1 MAKELITDTPIIIK
15 PGHLAAEL
23 SVLLNLVSVDA
34 TGGTKEL
41 QFVSVGLE
49 GHKVSVSASW
59 LTATCTASVI
69 TLTVQPN
76 SGERREAAVT
86 LTAYDS
92 TGFPYTE
99 TVSVVQA
106 SAYESGISITVPKE
120 LNLPHGKTTGEFEI
134 EGEYDTVTVSLAT
147 DWIRAWHEDG
157 KIRYTCNANTSTNRR
172 AAVMTLVFALGGDER
187 LYSVY
192 ITQQSAASEK
202 RIILTNGNRATVGY
216 QEGKTVIPFTT
227 ENTVC
232 DSITCDADWV
242 SLSVIQSD
250 VDNQAFSPLT
260 VAYTKNT
267 GSETR
272 QAAIFFKSGNDTL
285 AEFTLSQFGE
295 AASVPTGSIAFTP
308 ARIGAEDTQG
318 LIQLFPV
325 NIDIINESL
334 ETDVDWIHS
343 DDGENGNHIGGK
355 GETTVLVRPDG
366 WYILFVCYPNNTG
379 KERTGN
385 IILKSVDTN
394 GNIIKT
400 EIPITQERYVPKVFN
415 PIWKSTVMTVT
426 GEPGSPVYWALT
438 GNGKTLHQ
446 ARAIFGADGKANV
459 RLNGL
464 LTPYMKSRIDFNA
477 IDASQ
482 DTGGFISGTFA
493 VLTDGEYL
501 ANTVYSVWNDC
512 SYIDGYTPAILNDPI
527 ELVYDSRQYVPFTF
541 ISKSGSLQAQITKP
555 IQRMNDRNAKIV
567 STHQADDGIVT
578 VLANPVYNESYPHNW
593 MRLDVN
599 NESLT
604 FELKDTC
611 ATHCLYYLN
620 KFGGIDS
627 LLVRG
632 KVRKSDA
639 ITATTADFGNGATV
653 LRKDI
658 TRSWRVY
665 THYLTDSQC
674 ERMDSLIESTLC
686 YLQNLE
692 TGEILPVNVSN
703 AEMEFKTHKDGTRP
717 YYEITLEEKKERTR
731 L

>member
-1 MAKELITDTPIIIK
+1 MAMELITDTPITIK
-15 PGHLAAEL
+15 PGHLAADL
-23 SVLLNLVSVDA
+23 SVLLELVNVDA
-34 TGGTKEL
+34 TGGTREL
-41 QFVSVGLE
+41 QFFSVGLE
-49 GHKVSVSASW
+49 GHTVSVSASW
-59 LTATCTASVI
+59 LQATCTNTMI
-69 TLTVQPN
+69 TVTAQPN
-76 SGERREAAVT
+76 SGEQREACVT
-86 LTAYDS
+86 LTAYDAN
-92 TGFPYTE
+92 GFPYTA
-99 TVSVVQA
+99 TVTISQA
-106 SAYESGISITVPKE
+106 SAYESGITITVPSE
-120 LNLPHGKTTGEFEI
+120 LNLPPGKTTGEFEI
-134 EGEYDTVTVSLAT
+134 TGEYDTVTVTLAT

-157 KIRYTCNANTSTNRR
+157 KIRYTCNTNTSTSRR
-172 AAVMTLVFALGGDER
+172 GAVMTLVFTLGGDER
-187 LYSVY
+187 QYNVW
-192 ITQQSAASEK
+192 ITQQSAVNEK
-202 RIILTNGNRATVGY
+202 RIILTNGDRATVGY
-216 QEGKTVIPFTT
+216 AEGKTVIPFTC

-232 DSITCDADWV
+232 DSITTDSNWV
-242 SLSVIQSD
+242 SLSVIQSE

-260 VAYTKNT
+260 VSYTRNK

-295 AASVPTGSIAFTP
+295 AASVPTGSIAFAP
-308 ARIGAEDTQG
+308 ARIGAMDTQG

-366 WYILFVCYPNNTG
+366 VYIMFVCYPNNTG

-394 GNIIKT
+394 GNIIRT
-400 EIPITQERYVPKVFN
+400 EIPITQERYVPKIFN

-446 ARAIFGADGKANV
+446 ARAIYGADGKANV
-459 RLNGL
+459 VLNGL

-477 IDASQ
+477 IDISQ
-482 DTGGFISGTFA
+482 DTGGFISGAFG

-512 SYIDGYTPAILNDPI
+512 SYIDNYTPAILNDPV
-527 ELVYDSRQYVPFTF
+527 ELIYDIRQYMPFTF
-541 ISKSGSLQAQITKP
+541 ISKSGSLQAQITKA
-555 IQRMNDRNAKIV
+555 IRRMNDRNAKIV
-567 STHQADDGIVT
+567 TVHQADDGIVT
-578 VLANPVYNESYPHNW
+578 VLANPVYNEAYPHSW
-593 MRLDVN
+593 MRFDVN
-599 NESLT
+599 GESLT
-604 FELKDTC
+604 MELANTC

-627 LLVRG
+627 LLVKG

-674 ERMDSLIESTLC
+674 ERMDSLIETTLC

-692 TGEILPVNVSN
+692 TGEILPVNVTN
-703 AEMEFKTHKDGTRP
+703 ADMDFKTHRDGTRP
-717 YYEITLEEKKERTR
+717 YYEINLEERKERTR